1 MYDYDDGAI
10 AMDGGEG
17 DAGRGGGAGARGAGA
32 ARADSIGS
40 ERDISARV
48 RGGGDDGVRQGGVVV
63 AVEVLREHGGGTS
76 RRLACRR

>member
-10 AMDGGEG
+10 AMDAGGG
-17 DAGRGGGAGARGAGA
+17 AGRGGGAGARGAGA
-32 ARADSIGS
+32 ARADSIDS

-63 AVEVLREHGGGTS
+63 AVEVLREHGGV
-76 RRLACRR
+76 RVAV